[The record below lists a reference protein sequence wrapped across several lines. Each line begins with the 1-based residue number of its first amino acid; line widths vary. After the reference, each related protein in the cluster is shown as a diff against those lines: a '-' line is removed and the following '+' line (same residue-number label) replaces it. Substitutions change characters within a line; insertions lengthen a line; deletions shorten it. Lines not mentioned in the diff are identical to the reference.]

1 MKKFK
6 SFITEAR
13 KYKLFIDD
21 ERNPKKIK
29 FDYIARD
36 YKETMKIFDRYGCPS
51 YISFDHDLGA
61 NSKTGF
67 DITKN
72 MVERDLDKK
81 GRWIPKNFTYDVHSA
96 NPVGKKNISGLL
108 DNYLEKRK

>member
-1 MKKFK
+1 MKTFK
-6 SFITEAR
+6 SFIVEAR

-21 ERNPKKIK
+21 EREPAKIK

-36 YKETMKIFDRYGCPS
+36 YKETMKIFDKYGSPS
-51 YISFDHDLGA
+51 YISFDHDLGEK
-61 NSKTGF
+61 SKTGF
-67 DITKN
+67 DVAKN

-81 GRWIPKNFTYDVHSA
+81 GGWIPKNFTYDVHSA

>member
-1 MKKFK
+1 MKSLGVFL
-6 SFITEAR
+6 TEAR

-21 ERNPKKIK
+21 EREPAKIK

-36 YKETMKIFDRYGCPS
+36 YKETMKLFNRHGCPS
-51 YISFDHDLGA
+51 YISFDHDLGTR
-61 NSKTGF
+61 SKTGF
-67 DITKN
+67 DIVKD

-96 NPVGKKNISGLL
+96 NPVGKKNIQGLL
-108 DNYLEKRK
+108 DNYLEKR

>member
-1 MKKFK
+1 MKSLGVFL
-6 SFITEAR
+6 TEAR

-21 ERNPKKIK
+21 EREPAKIK

-36 YKETMKIFDRYGCPS
+36 YKETMKLFNRHGCPS
-51 YISFDHDLGA
+51 YISFDHDLGTR
-61 NSKTGF
+61 SKTGF
-67 DITKN
+67 DIVKD

-96 NPVGKKNISGLL
+96 NPVGKKNIQGLL
-108 DNYLEKRK
+108 NNYLEKR

>member
-1 MKKFK
+1 MQTFK

-21 ERNPKKIK
+21 ERKPAKIK

-36 YKETMKIFDRYGCPS
+36 YKETMKIFDKYSCPS

-67 DITKN
+67 DIEGGARVDFCSKTPILKYWGMGVAIISEN
-72 MVERDLDKK
+72 K
-81 GRWIPKNFTYDVHSA
+81 F
-96 NPVGKKNISGLL
+96 NIIVLCFS
-108 DNYLEKRK
+108 ECR